1 MSFETSFTPSG
12 QFLKAQPWFR
22 PLPPEQQAHVA
33 KNVTTRRGKK
43 GDVLLHSGEMVE
55 GWYAVLS
62 GLVKLQSS
70 SSQGRVSAF
79 IGVSDGEWFGE
90 GSALKEEP
98 RRYDVIALRD
108 TELFCLPRA
117 IFDELLAT
125 CLPFNHYLVAHLNRR
140 LGQAMFLIEAGRLRS
155 PEQRVALYLSRVC
168 FWQGRRRLVLS
179 QEELGLLVGLSR
191 QTVNRALKSMEQQGL
206 VSLALGRVTM
216 LDEQALTAHADCMDE
231 PTPKTPALKQA

>member
-1 MSFETSFTPSG
+1 MSFDAAFTSAS

-22 PLPPEQQAHVA
+22 HLSPEQQAQISASVF
-33 KNVTTRRGKK
+33 TRQGKK
-43 GDVLLHSGEMVE
+43 GEVLLRSGDEVE

-70 SSQGRVSAF
+70 SARGRVSAF
-79 IGVSDGEWFGE
+79 IGVPDGEWFGE
-90 GSALKEEP
+90 GSAMKAEP

-108 TELFCLPRA
+108 TELFCLPRTS
-117 IFDELLAT
+117 FNELLAS
-125 CLPFNHYLVAHLNRR
+125 CLPFNHYLVAHLNKR
-140 LGQAMFLIEAGRLRS
+140 LGQAMTIIEAGRLRS
-155 PEQRVALYLSRVC
+155 PEQRVALYLSRV

-179 QEELGLLVGLSR
+179 QEELGHLVGLSR

-216 LDEQALTAHADCMDE
+216 LDEQALTAHADCKEE
-231 PTPKTPALKQA
+231 PAPRTPGLKLA